1 MLLESDDER
10 VECENES
17 DLEDEGY
24 MEVHLEDFNTK
35 QDISSV
41 KKVKMKWTWM
51 KSIFWKERI
60 KNQNGGKI
68 Q

>member
-41 KKVKMKWTWM
+41 KKVKMK
-51 KSIFWKERI
+51 
-60 KNQNGGKI
+60 
-68 Q
+68 